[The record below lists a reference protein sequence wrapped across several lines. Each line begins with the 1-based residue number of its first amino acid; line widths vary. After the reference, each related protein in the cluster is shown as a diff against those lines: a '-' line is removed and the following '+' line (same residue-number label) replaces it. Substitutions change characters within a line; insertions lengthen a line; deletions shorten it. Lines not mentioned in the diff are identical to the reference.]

1 MLEDCFKDYKGCQ
14 ECQKFCSIKKSPA
27 SAMNPIMKPW
37 PFRGWGIDLIGQVF
51 LSSNKFVLVAT
62 DYFTKWIEAIPLK
75 VASSANVIEFI
86 FNIVFIDLGPLSPL
100 QLIQGKMFTSKE
112 FEDFA
117 ASTGFK
123 LINLSP
129 YCA

>member
-1 MLEDCFKDYKGCQ
+1 
-14 ECQKFCSIKKSPA
+14 
-27 SAMNPIMKPW
+27 MNPIMKPW

-100 QLIQGKMFTSKE
+100 QLIKGRCLHPRSLKTLLPVQV
-112 FEDFA
+112 
-117 ASTGFK
+117 
-123 LINLSP
+123 LN
-129 YCA
+129 